1 MTKDQTFAKTCQVS
15 PIYRSPML
23 TAHHIHKT
31 YGIQPILQDISFS
44 ISNRERTG
52 LIGPNGCGKTA
63 LMRILAGIEQPDSGN
78 VVSTRPNLRI
88 GYLAQGMDFENDETL
103 QTALSLNPISQADI
117 ESEITSLASAL
128 SSNPND
134 SRIQAQYDSA
144 LNQLSAVGSQPSAV
158 LGPLGLADL
167 PLDTPV
173 SHLSGGQKTR
183 LMLAR
188 VLLEEPHLLLLDE
201 PTNHLDIEMLEWL
214 EGWLTRFK
222 GAALI
227 VSHDRAFLDNT
238 VTSILE
244 LDPVTHHTKSYPGN
258 YADYLEQR
266 LSEREKQA
274 QAYQDQQ
281 DEIAQ
286 LRAAAAHIR
295 GLTKMRKGGKADP
308 KNTDGFSVGF
318 FGNRAT
324 KRTAGRA
331 KHIEARIE
339 KILTEEQIEKP
350 RSSWQIKLDFGA
362 PVHQSKDVLVTEKL
376 AVGYDKPLLTDLN
389 LHIRAGQR
397 IALTG
402 PNGTGKTTLIR
413 TIAGKLNP
421 LAGNLKLGTTVK
433 LGYMTQEQE
442 LLNPGF
448 NALQSIQSVAA
459 LNETEARNFL
469 HYFLFKGD
477 DALRPTRELSFGE
490 RARLQ
495 LALLVAQ
502 GCTFLL
508 LDEPINHLD
517 IPSRARFEEAL
528 ANFKGTILAVVHDR
542 YFIERLASDVW
553 TVKDRKVEK
562 W

>member
-1 MTKDQTFAKTCQVS
+1 
-15 PIYRSPML
+15 ML
-23 TAHHIHKT
+23 TIHHLYKS

-44 ISNRERTG
+44 ISNNERVG
-52 LIGPNGCGKTA
+52 LIGPNGCGKTT
-63 LMRILAGIEQPDSGN
+63 LMHILTGIEQPDSGN
-78 VVSTRPNLRI
+78 VAATRPNLRM
-88 GYLAQGMDFENDETL
+88 GYLAQGIAFDDDQTL
-103 QTALSLNPISQADI
+103 QTALNLASVSQAEL
-117 ESEITSLASAL
+117 ESEITALASAL
-128 SSNPND
+128 ATAPND
-134 SRIQAQYDSA
+134 AQIQAKYDSA
-144 LNQLSAVGSQPSAV
+144 LHQLSAVGDQPSAI
-158 LGPLGLADL
+158 LGPLGLSEIA
-167 PLDTPV
+167 LDTPV
-173 SHLSGGQKTR
+173 KFLSGGQKTR

-188 VLLEEPHLLLLDE
+188 VLLEEPQLLLLDE

-214 EGWLTRFK
+214 EDWLNRFK

-244 LDPVTHHTKSYPGN
+244 LDPTTHQIKPYIGN
-258 YADYLEQR
+258 YADYLQQK
-266 LSEREKQA
+266 LTERERQA

-295 GLTKMRKGGKADP
+295 GLTKMKKGGKADGGD
-308 KNTDGFSVGF
+308 KFAKGF

-324 KRTAGRA
+324 KNVAGRA

-339 KILTEEQIEKP
+339 KILTEDRIEKP
-350 RSSWQIKLDFGA
+350 KQNWQMKLDFGA
-362 PVHQSKDVLVTEKL
+362 PAHQSKDVLVTEKL
-376 AVGYDKPLLTDLN
+376 SVGYDVPLLADLN
-389 LHIRAGQR
+389 LSIRARQR

-413 TIAGKLNP
+413 TIAGKLEP
-421 LAGNLKLGTTVK
+421 LSGNLKLGVTVK

-442 LLNPGF
+442 LLNPTL
-448 NALQSIQSVAA
+448 NALQTVQSVAPF
-459 LNETEARNFL
+459 NETETRNFL

-477 DALRPTRELSFGE
+477 DALRPTSALSYGE

-528 ANFKGTILAVVHDR
+528 ANFEGAILAVVHDR
-542 YFIERLASDVW
+542 YFIERFASELW
-553 TVKDRKVEK
+553 NVKDGKIEK

>member
-1 MTKDQTFAKTCQVS
+1 
-15 PIYRSPML
+15 ML
-23 TAHHIHKT
+23 TAHHIYKT
-31 YGIQPILQDISFS
+31 YGVQPILQDVSFS
-44 ISNRERTG
+44 ISNNERVG
-52 LIGPNGCGKTA
+52 LIGPNGCGKTT
-63 LMRILAGIEQPDSGN
+63 LMHILAGFGPPDSGT
-78 VVSTRPNLRI
+78 VASTRPNLRI
-88 GYLAQGMDFENDETL
+88 GYLAQGMDFDDEQTL
-103 QTALSLNPISQADI
+103 QTALSLDSVSQAEL
-117 ESEITSLASAL
+117 ESEIASLASAL
-128 SSNPND
+128 SANPDD
-134 SRIQAQYDSA
+134 SHIEQQYDTA
-144 LNQLSAVGSQPSAV
+144 LTRLSTFDVQPESI
-158 LGPLGLADL
+158 LGPLGLANI

-173 SHLSGGQKTR
+173 KHLSGGQKTR
-183 LMLAR
+183 LMLGH
-188 VLLEEPHLLLLDE
+188 VLLEEPQLLLLDE

-214 EGWLTRFK
+214 EDWLNRFQ

-227 VSHDRAFLDNT
+227 VSHDRMFLDNT

-244 LDPVTHHTKSYPGN
+244 LDPATHRIKSYAGN
-258 YADYLEQR
+258 YADHLEQK
-266 LSEREKQA
+266 LTEREKQA

-295 GLTKMRKGGKADP
+295 GLTKMREGGKADP

-331 KHIEARIE
+331 KHLEARIE
-339 KILTEEQIEKP
+339 KILTEERIEKP
-350 RSSWQIKLDFGA
+350 KQNWQMKLDFGA
-362 PVHQSKDVLVTEKL
+362 PAHQSKDVLVTEKL
-376 AVGYDKPLLTDLN
+376 SVGYDKPLLTDLN
-389 LHIRAGQR
+389 LHIRPRQR

-402 PNGTGKTTLIR
+402 PNGTGKTTMIR
-413 TIAGKLNP
+413 TIAGKLEP
-421 LAGNLKLGTTVK
+421 LSGTLKLGVTVK

-442 LLNPGF
+442 LLSPNF
-448 NALQSIQSVAA
+448 NALQTIQSVAPF
-459 LNETEARNFL
+459 NETETRNFL

-477 DALRPTRELSFGE
+477 DALRPISDLSYGE

-495 LALLVAQ
+495 LGLLVAE

-542 YFIERLASDVW
+542 YFIERFASDVW
-553 TVKDRKVEK
+553 NVKDGKIEK

>member
-1 MTKDQTFAKTCQVS
+1 
-15 PIYRSPML
+15 ML
-23 TAHHIHKT
+23 TAHHLHKS

-44 ISNRERTG
+44 ISNSERVG
-52 LIGPNGCGKTA
+52 LIGSNGSGKTT
-63 LMRILAGIEQPDSGN
+63 LMRILAGLEQPDSGT
-78 VVSTRPNLRI
+78 VVSTRPNLRL
-88 GYLAQGMDFENDETL
+88 GYLAQGVDFGPKQTL
-103 QTALSLNPISQADI
+103 QSTLRHGFASQGGALGLQPVSPEEL
-117 ESEITSLASAL
+117 ESEIASLASAL
-128 SSNPND
+128 SANPN
-134 SRIQAQYDSA
+134 SSHIQAKYDSA
-144 LNQLSAVGSQPSAV
+144 LNQLSAVSGQPSAI
-158 LGPLGLADL
+158 LGPLGLADI
-167 PLDTPV
+167 PV
-173 SHLSGGQKTR
+173 KHLSGGQKTR

-214 EGWLTRFK
+214 EGWLASFN

-244 LDPVTHHTKSYPGN
+244 LDPTTHGLRSYPGN
-258 YADYLEQR
+258 YADYLEQK
-266 LSEREKQA
+266 LTEREKQV
-274 QAYQDQQ
+274 QVYQDQQ

-339 KILTEEQIEKP
+339 KILTEGRIEKP

-362 PVHQSKDVLVTEKL
+362 PAHQSKDVLVTEKL
-376 AVGYDKPLLTDLN
+376 SVGYSKNEPLLTNLN

-402 PNGTGKTTLIR
+402 PNGTGKTTLLR
-413 TIAGKLNP
+413 MIAGKQEP
-421 LAGNLKLGTTVK
+421 LSGNLKLGATVK
-433 LGYMTQEQE
+433 PGYMTQEQE
-442 LLNPGF
+442 LLNPDL
-448 NALQSIQSVAA
+448 NALQTIQNVAA
-459 LNETEARNFL
+459 FNETEARNFL

-477 DALRPTRELSFGE
+477 DALRATGELSFGE

-542 YFIERLASDVW
+542 YFIERFASDVW
-553 TVKDRKVEK
+553 NVKDGRVDK

>member
-1 MTKDQTFAKTCQVS
+1 
-15 PIYRSPML
+15 ML

-44 ISNRERTG
+44 ISNGERTG
-52 LIGPNGCGKTA
+52 LIGPNGCGKTT
-63 LMRILAGIEQPDSGN
+63 LMRILAGLVQPDSGTI
-78 VVSTRPNLRI
+78 VSTRPNLRI
-88 GYLAQGMDFENDETL
+88 GYLAQGIEFEHDETL
-103 QTALSLNPISQADI
+103 QTALSLNPVSQAEL
-117 ESEITSLASAL
+117 ESELVSLASDL

-134 SRIQAQYDSA
+134 SHLQTKYDST
-144 LNQLSAVGSQPSAV
+144 LHQLTLTSNQLPTLLA
-158 LGPLGLADL
+158 PLGLADIL
-167 PLDTPV
+167 IDTPI

-214 EGWLTRFK
+214 EDWLNRFQ

-244 LDPVTHHTKSYPGN
+244 LDPKIQSIKAYPGD
-258 YADYLEQR
+258 YKDYLEAK
-266 LSEREKQA
+266 EKEYEKQHDE
-274 QAYQDQQ
+274 YQEQIL
-281 DEIAQ
+281 E
-286 LRAAAAHIR
+286 LRKLHNAARHLRRISQF
-295 GLTKMRKGGKADP
+295 RKGGKGDTNDKFA
-308 KNTDGFSVGF
+308 KGF
-318 FGNRAT
+318 FGDRTTHTARRAL
-324 KRTAGRA
+324 
-331 KHIEARIE
+331 RIE
-339 KILTEEQIEKP
+339 KRIEKSLDEDRKEKP
-350 RSSWQIKLDFGA
+350 IQNWQMKLDFGA
-362 PVHQSKDVLVTEKL
+362 TTHQSKDVLVAESL
-376 AVGYDKPLLTDLN
+376 SIGYTTNNPLLENLN
-389 LHIRAGQR
+389 FHIRVGQH

-402 PNGTGKTTLIR
+402 PNGSGKTTLIR
-413 TIAGKLNP
+413 TVAGKLNP
-421 LAGNLKLGTTVK
+421 RAGSLRLGVTVK

-442 LLNPGF
+442 LLNPNL
-448 NALQSIQSVAA
+448 NALQSVQNVASF
-459 LNETEARNFL
+459 NETEARNFL

-477 DALRPTRELSFGE
+477 SALRPASDLSFGE

-495 LALLVAQ
+495 LGLLVAQ

-528 ANFKGTILAVVHDR
+528 ASFKGTILAVVHDR
-542 YFIERLASDVW
+542 YFIERFASEVW
-553 TVKDRKVEK
+553 NVRDGKIEK

>member
-1 MTKDQTFAKTCQVS
+1 
-15 PIYRSPML
+15 ML
-23 TAHHIHKT
+23 TTQHIEKT
-31 YGIQPILQDISFS
+31 YGIQPILRNISFS
-44 ISNRERTG
+44 IRDGERIG
-52 LIGPNGCGKTA
+52 LIGPNGCGKTT
-63 LMRILAGIEQPDSGN
+63 LMRILAGLEQADSGRII
-78 VVSTRPNLRI
+78 STRPNLRI
-88 GYLAQGMDFENDETL
+88 GYLAQGMHFDEAQTIQTTL
-103 QTALSLNPISQADI
+103 ELHPSSGVNLEA
-117 ESEITSLASAL
+117 EIASLASAL
-128 SSNPND
+128 ASNLNDPHLQAKYDTAIDEISSLQ
-134 SRIQAQYDSA
+134 S
-144 LNQLSAVGSQPSAV
+144 LPSILA
-158 LGPLGLADL
+158 PLGLATL
-167 PLDTPV
+167 PQDTLV
-173 SHLSGGQKTR
+173 KHLSGGQKTR

-188 VLLEEPHLLLLDE
+188 VLLEEPQLLLLDE

-214 EGWLTRFK
+214 EDWLARFK

-244 LDPVTHHTKSYPGN
+244 LDPDSHGIRSYPGN
-258 YADYLEQR
+258 YADYLEQK
-266 LSEREKQA
+266 LAEHEKQA

-281 DEIAQ
+281 DEISQ

-324 KRTAGRA
+324 KRVAGRA

-339 KILTEEQIEKP
+339 KLLTEERIEKP
-350 RSSWQIKLDFGA
+350 KQSWQMKLDFGA
-362 PVHQSKDVLVTEKL
+362 PSHQSKDVLITENL
-376 AVGYDKPLLTDLN
+376 SVGYGQPLLSSLN
-389 LHIRAGQR
+389 LTIRAGQR

-413 TIAGKLNP
+413 TIAGKLPP
-421 LAGNLKLGTTVK
+421 LGGSLKLGQTVK
-433 LGYMTQEQE
+433 LGYMAQEQE
-442 LLNPGF
+442 LLNPH
-448 NALQSIQSVAA
+448 LSSLETIQSVAPF
-459 LNETEARNFL
+459 NETEARSFL

-477 DALRPTRELSFGE
+477 AALRAARDLSFGE
-490 RARLQ
+490 RARMQ
-495 LALLVAQ
+495 LGMLVAQ

-542 YFIERLASDVW
+542 YFIERFASEVW
-553 TVKDRKVEK
+553 TVKDGRIEK